1 MDKML
6 IYLDNC
12 CFNRPY
18 DIQSSEIIKLETEA
32 NLAIQYAIL
41 TKQIRLVWSFI
52 LDFENNANP
61 YPDHREAI
69 AEWKNLASVQILAQE
84 TIREYANQLTAT
96 LGIKS
101 KDALHIACSVE
112 AQCDYFI
119 TTDKR
124 LLKNSKTLT
133 TINTVNPVDFILK
146 ETL

>member
-1 MDKML
+1 MNKML
-6 IYLDNC
+6 IYLDIC

-32 NLAIQYAIL
+32 TLAIQHAIL
-41 TKQIRLVWSFI
+41 ADEIRFVWSFM

-69 AEWKNLASVQILAQE
+69 AEWKNLASVQISALE
-84 TIREYANQLTAT
+84 TIRKYANQLTAT
-96 LGIKS
+96 FGIKS
-101 KDALHIACSVE
+101 KDALHIACSIE

-124 LLKNSKTLT
+124 LLKKSKHSQQSIPSTR
-133 TINTVNPVDFILK
+133 
-146 ETL
+146 

>member
-1 MDKML
+1 ML
-6 IYLDNC
+6 IYLDIC

-32 NLAIQYAIL
+32 TLAIQHAIL
-41 TKQIRLVWSFI
+41 AKEIRFVWSFM

-69 AEWKNLASVQILAQE
+69 AEWKNLASVQISALE
-84 TIREYANQLTAT
+84 TIRKYANQLTAT
-96 LGIKS
+96 FGIKS
-101 KDALHIACSVE
+101 KDALHIACSIE

-119 TTDKR
+119 STDKR
-124 LLKNSKTLT
+124 LLKKSKTLT

-146 ETL
+146 EFL

>member
-32 NLAIQYAIL
+32 KLAIQYAIL

-69 AEWKNLASVQILAQE
+69 AEWKNLASVQIIAQE

-124 LLKNSKTLT
+124 LLL
-133 TINTVNPVDFILK
+133 
-146 ETL
+146 

>member
-1 MDKML
+1 ML

-18 DIQSSEIIKLETEA
+18 DIQSSEIVKLETEA
-32 NLAIQYAIL
+32 ILAIQHAIL
-41 TKQIRLVWSFI
+41 IKHISLVWSFI

-69 AEWKNLASVQILAQE
+69 GKWKNLASVHISPLQ
-84 TIREYANQLTAT
+84 TIKEYANQLTAT

-101 KDALHIACSVE
+101 KDALHIACSLE

-119 TTDKR
+119 TTDKQ
-124 LLKNSKTLT
+124 LLKKSKILT

-146 ETL
+146 EIL

>member
-1 MDKML
+1 MNKML
-6 IYLDNC
+6 IYLDIC

-32 NLAIQYAIL
+32 TLAIQHAIL
-41 TKQIRLVWSFI
+41 TNEIRFVWSFM

-69 AEWKNLASVQILAQE
+69 AEWKNLASVQISALE
-84 TIREYANQLTAT
+84 TIRKYANQLTAT
-96 LGIKS
+96 FGIKS
-101 KDALHIACSVE
+101 KDALHIACSIE

-124 LLKNSKTLT
+124 LLKKSKHSQQSIPSTR
-133 TINTVNPVDFILK
+133 
-146 ETL
+146 

>member
-1 MDKML
+1 ML
-6 IYLDNC
+6 IYLDIC

-18 DIQSSEIIKLETEA
+18 DTQSSEIIKLETEA
-32 NLAIQYAIL
+32 KLAIQHAVL
-41 TKQIRLVWSFI
+41 QKQIRLVWSFI

-69 AEWKNLASVQILAQE
+69 AEWKNIASIQISALE
-84 TIREYANQLTAT
+84 TIRKYANQLTAI
-96 LGIKS
+96 GIKS
-101 KDALHIACSVE
+101 KDALHVASSVE

-124 LLKNSKTLT
+124 LLKKSKILT

-146 ETL
+146 EIL